1 MDIAQE
7 KNNLRAEIKSLLKAK
22 YVTENEKILKQLG
35 DLYNDISNDSY
46 NIVVLG
52 EFKRGKSTFINALLG
67 KALLPMDVLPE
78 TAVINEIQYGEQ
90 ATVLVEYRDGRMEK
104 GRPDYDYLKQFSAR
118 QNNTNIENIKC
129 IRIKYPVGFLRN
141 NITLVDTPGVSDLSE
156 QRAEITYSYI
166 PKANAVVFLL
176 DATSPLKATEYSF
189 IKEKM
194 IPLGVSNIMFI
205 ANRYDFVDEDE
216 EPDYLPEL
224 EQRLL
229 NTFGIN
235 TEEAMLQ
242 DITLYPLS
250 ATMALQGKETGNQEL
265 VVFSGIDEIRQKLHE
280 MLVSGNIEQEKLD
293 SYRKRFGFIAKRL
306 VKDLD
311 SEKKLYLL
319 DKQEL
324 EKVAEKLSVMISEAE
339 GHKKSI
345 AGYTEEAREQIIA
358 MTDKSIAHFQKKLA
372 EDVSDMLAVYQ
383 GQAFKEYVEI
393 TVTKRIKNNYESWLA
408 MYSAHIET
416 LLRKLEMELSQG
428 LSYHFKQQI
437 RVQSDVGSEIVNDGF
452 AISIEAEDISGVNV
466 EAGAKAAAIGIGL
479 FAIAGGG
486 LLPIISLAALPFM
499 REKMFRE
506 RLAAAKEAAKPE
518 LLSQI
523 AQYTQRMQ
531 SDIHDYIEE
540 RCNVI
545 VQNTEFAYEKV
556 LADLRERVNAKLQD
570 SNTQSNQ
577 VLQKVA
583 LLDRAMQEIGQKI
596 SLLC

>member
-1 MDIAQE
+1 MDIKQE
-7 KNNLRAEIKSLLKAK
+7 KNNLRAEIKSLLKAE
-22 YVTENEKILKQLG
+22 YVSANEKIAKLFQELH
-35 DLYNDISNDSY
+35 DDISHDSF

-67 KALLPMDVLPE
+67 KSLLPMDVLPE
-78 TAVINEIQYGEQ
+78 TAAISEIQYGEQ
-90 ATVLVEYRDGRMEK
+90 AAVMVEYRDGRLER
-104 GRPDYDYLKQFSAR
+104 GEPDYNYLKQFSAR
-118 QNNTNIENIKC
+118 QNNANIENVKC
-129 IRIKYPVGFLRN
+129 IRVKYPVDFLKN

-176 DATSPLKATEYSF
+176 DAASPLKATEYSF
-189 IKEKM
+189 IEEKLL
-194 IPLGVSNIMFI
+194 PLGVNNIMFI

-229 NTFGIN
+229 NNFGIN
-235 TEEAMLQ
+235 TEEAKLQ

-250 ATMALQGKETGNQEL
+250 ATMALQGIETGNPEL
-265 VVFSGIDEIRQKLHE
+265 VAASGIGAIRRKLND

-293 SYRKRFGFIAKRL
+293 SYKKRFQLIARRL
-306 VKDLD
+306 VKDLAA
-311 SEKKLYLL
+311 ERNLYLL

-324 EKVAEKLSVMISEAE
+324 EKFAAKLSVVISEAE

-345 AGYTEEAREQIIA
+345 AGYTEEAKEQIIA
-358 MTDKSIAHFQKKLA
+358 MTDKSLAHFHERLEGDIA
-372 EDVSDMLAVYQ
+372 DMLAVYQ
-383 GQAFKEYVEI
+383 GQGFKEYVEI
-393 TVTKRIKNNYESWLA
+393 TVTKRIRNNYENWLA
-408 MYSAHIET
+408 MYSAHIDA
-416 LLRKLEMELSQG
+416 LLKKLELELSQG

-437 RVQSDVGSEIVNDGF
+437 RVQSDVGSEIANDGF
-452 AISIEAEDISGVNV
+452 VVSVEAEDISGVNV

-499 REKMFRE
+499 REKMLKE
-506 RLAAAKEAAKPE
+506 RLAAAKEAARPE

-523 AQYTQRMQ
+523 AKYTKKLQA
-531 SDIHDYIEE
+531 DVHDYIES

-556 LADLRERVNAKLQD
+556 LADVRERINAKLQESD
-570 SNTQSNQ
+570 MQAGE
-577 VLQKVA
+577 VMQKVA
-583 LLDRAMQEIGQKI
+583 LLDGAMQEVGQKI
-596 SLLC
+596 KLLG